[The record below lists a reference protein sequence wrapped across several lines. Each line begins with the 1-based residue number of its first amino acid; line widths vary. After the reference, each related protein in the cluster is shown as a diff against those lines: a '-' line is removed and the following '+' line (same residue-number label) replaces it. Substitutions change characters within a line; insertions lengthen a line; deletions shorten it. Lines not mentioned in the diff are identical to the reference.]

1 LQLET
6 EKLKQDYIKAKLE
19 IMRSDGNLDRQLK
32 ELQIVKLKWE
42 MGMVEEDMD
51 SVKGTIVG

>member
-1 LQLET
+1 
-6 EKLKQDYIKAKLE
+6 
-19 IMRSDGNLDRQLK
+19 MRSDGNLDRQLK